1 MNFETDLLSVHAVS
15 NIFFPI
21 IHRSVYSEDLLLNPK
36 EHPNIKKGDIVEIF
50 HPEDDDDEKNQRC
63 RLLLQVS
70 LAKDSQ
76 GRLDYISVESSIALT
91 FNLKNYGDVFIQ
103 KVDIESV
110 SLDSVEM

>member
-1 MNFETDLLSVHAVS
+1 M
-15 NIFFPI
+15 
-21 IHRSVYSEDLLLNPK
+21 LLNPK
-36 EHPNIKKGDIVEIF
+36 EHPNIKKGKINRKSIYNSKSFSFVGDIVEIF
-50 HPEDDDDEKNQRC
+50 HPEDDDDEKNHRC

-103 KVDIESV
+103 KVDIENV